1 MNEHAPLL
9 HNMSVPPRSTIQY
22 QGLGDLVVQSGFGGS
37 GLGSVAYE
45 PGGTQGGVIHIAL
58 PADVQSVEPRR
69 LLDALG
75 VPPERDMSTQLL
87 TLIEAKAAALPLP
100 DACAL
105 KTRPQKDGTADS
117 DLLTAL
123 AILSKCS
130 GRVWLRSKQPSLVAA
145 LDRREAWL
153 LVPSP
158 WNEQYAQEWLR

>member
-1 MNEHAPLL
+1 MNERASVL

-22 QGLGDLVVQSGFGGS
+22 HGLGDLVVQSGFGGT

-45 PGGTQGGVIHIAL
+45 PAGTQGAVIHVAL
-58 PADVQSVEPRR
+58 PDDVQSVDPRQ
-69 LLDALG
+69 LLGALG
-75 VPPERDMSTQLL
+75 VPPQGDLSTQLL
-87 TLIEAKAAALPLP
+87 ALIEAAAAALPLP

-105 KTRPQKDGTADS
+105 KTRPHPGGSPDR

-130 GRVWLRSKQPSLVAA
+130 GRVWLRSKQASLVAA

-153 LVPSP
+153 LVPAP
-158 WNEQYAQEWLR
+158 WSERYVQGRSL

>member
-58 PADVQSVEPRR
+58 PADV
-69 LLDALG
+69 
-75 VPPERDMSTQLL
+75 PERDMSTQLL